1 MFDVATLRGRLTLA
15 YAGALMLALIV
26 FAAGTLA
33 ILDIVQHRLLD
44 SELTAVARAEASMV
58 DVSADGTIDPV
69 DRQRFVSAAGRRV
82 ASMVVLPDGRE
93 LVTSTADV
101 SGAVARIAATA
112 DHPFTTTLKDQ
123 HEHLRATFVPIVNA
137 GKRVAV
143 IAVWSGVETI
153 GTLDRKL
160 GVAFAIAIPLFA
172 ILAAVAGSAI
182 AARGLAPLE
191 QIIADAS
198 EIEAH
203 ETHARVR
210 LPHTREL
217 SRLATTLNR
226 MLERLNDA
234 FERERRFTGD
244 ASHELRAPLAIIMAE
259 ADLALA
265 ADRTPD
271 QYRHAIETIALEA
284 DALEGLTR
292 RLLATARATAGESA
306 PVQVADLADVA
317 RSVAARTRRLAAA
330 RGVTIGTSLAPDA
343 VVAGGA
349 DDIEEAVLTIVHNAI
364 KHASLQG
371 TISIDVAVRAADVE
385 LRVGDDG
392 SGFSAAALEHAFDR
406 FWREATDDGAATG
419 HGLGLSIAHA
429 IVERYSGS
437 LALENRDGGGA
448 VVTMRLPRA
457 AHDGSPKRSP
467 QS

>member
-1 MFDVATLRGRLTLA
+1 MFDVSTLRGRLTLA
-15 YAGALMLALIV
+15 YAGALMLALVV

-44 SELTAVARAEASMV
+44 SELVAVARAEASMV
-58 DVSADGTIDPV
+58 DVSENGTLDPV

-82 ASMVVLPDGRE
+82 SSMVVLPNGRE
-93 LVTSTADV
+93 LVASTAEV
-101 SGAVARIAATA
+101 SVSVARVAASA
-112 DHPFTTTLKDQ
+112 DHSFTATFKDG
-123 HEHLRATFVPIVNA
+123 HAHLRATFVPIVNA

-143 IAVWSGVETI
+143 IAVWSEVETI

-160 GVAFAIAIPLFA
+160 ALAFAIAIPLFA
-172 ILAAVAGSAI
+172 ILVAFAGSAI
-182 AARGLAPLE
+182 TARGLAPLE

-226 MLERLNDA
+226 MLERLNDS
-234 FERERRFTGD
+234 FDRERRFTSD

-259 ADLALA
+259 ADLALIT
-265 ADRTPD
+265 DRTPA
-271 QYRHAIETIALEA
+271 QYRQAIETIALEA

-292 RLLATARATAGESA
+292 RLLATARATASA
-306 PVQVADLADVA
+306 AAPAQTADLAEIA
-317 RSVAARTRRLAAA
+317 SSVAARTRSLAAA
-330 RGVTIGTSLAPDA
+330 RGVTIRTELAPDA
-343 VVAGGA
+343 VVACAA

-364 KHASLQG
+364 KHASAQG
-371 TISIDVAVRAADVE
+371 TISIDVAVRAAEVE

-406 FWREATDDGAATG
+406 FWREADDGDASG

-429 IVERYSGS
+429 IVNRYSGS
-437 LALENRDGGGA
+437 LALANGNGAGA
-448 VVTMRLPRA
+448 VVTMRLPKTP
-457 AHDGSPKRSP
+457 HEGSANRSA

>member
-1 MFDVATLRGRLTLA
+1 MFNVSTLRGRLTLA
-15 YAGALMLALIV
+15 YAGALMFALIV
-26 FAAGTLA
+26 FAVGTLA

-44 SELTAVARAEASMV
+44 SELEAVARAEASMV
-58 DVSADGTIDPV
+58 DVSENGTIDPV

-93 LVTSTADV
+93 LVASTADV
-101 SGAVARIAATA
+101 SVSVARVAASA
-112 DHPFTTTLKDQ
+112 NHPFTTTLEDNR
-123 HEHLRATFVPIVNA
+123 EHLRATFMPIVNA
-137 GKRVAV
+137 GQR
-143 IAVWSGVETI
+143 IAVVAAWSEVETI

-160 GVAFAIAIPLFA
+160 GIAFAIAIPLFA
-172 ILAAVAGSAI
+172 ILAALAGSAI

-203 ETHARVR
+203 ETHASVR

-226 MLERLNDA
+226 MLERLSESFD
-234 FERERRFTGD
+234 RERRFTGD

-265 ADRTPD
+265 ADRTPA

-292 RLLATARATAGESA
+292 RLLAAARATAFEAG
-306 PVQVADLADVA
+306 PVQTADLAEIA
-317 RSVAARTRRLAAA
+317 SSVAARTRRLAAA
-330 RGVTIGTSLAPDA
+330 RGVTIRTELAPDA
-343 VVAGGA
+343 VVACGA
-349 DDIEEAVLTIVHNAI
+349 DDIEEAVLTIVNNAI
-364 KHASLQG
+364 KHASSQG
-371 TISIDVAVRAADVE
+371 TISVDVAVRGADVE

-406 FWREATDDGAATG
+406 FWREADDGAATG

-429 IVERYSGS
+429 IVERFSGS
-437 LALENRDGGGA
+437 LALVNRDGGGA
-448 VVTMRLPRA
+448 VVTMRLPKA
-457 AHDGSPKRSP
+457 PHPAGPNRSA